1 VLSPDAVAP
10 VVVLGESAAE
20 QVREVVADLQ
30 AELVEQAREAVP
42 EFYQRDTEPALPNL
56 EWMRDWRPDRGN

>member
-1 VLSPDAVAP
+1 M
-10 VVVLGESAAE
+10 VLGESAAE

-42 EFYQRDTEPALPNL
+42 EFYQRDTEPALPDL
-56 EWMRDWRPDRGN
+56 KWMRDWRPNRGD